1 MSSIEPPTDQPDLV
15 RCDITGNMVSPDEV
29 VTIQGY
35 TVCAEGKAELME
47 KLRSGELL
55 PGELERPT
63 ILRRFACLFVDGLI
77 FGIINWIVGAMVGV
91 STMGGVT
98 QAELRAPD
106 STVMADLML
115 RIWITTL
122 ALNIAFIAYQTY
134 FHGKWGQTLGKMA
147 GKIKVVSDDGQ
158 PISMQTAFIRSLL
171 YHGPS
176 LLALIPVFLFT
187 DAAPTWDIVV
197 GVLASGYF
205 IVSVVMALVD
215 RAQQRAIHD
224 RLASTRVVTSD

>member
-35 TVCAEGKAELME
+35 TVCAEGKAQLME

-63 ILRRFACLFVDGLI
+63 ALRRFACLIVDGLI
-77 FGIINWIVGAMVGV
+77 FGIINLIAGAAMGFSAVGV
-91 STMGGVT
+91 ETDSQF
-98 QAELRAPD
+98 QAFALRFW
-106 STVMADLML
+106 LMMVVL
-115 RIWITTL
+115 TFL
-122 ALNIAFIAYQTY
+122 FIAYQTY
-134 FHGKWGQTLGKMA
+134 FHAKWGQTLGKMA
-147 GKIKVVSDDGQ
+147 GKIKVVSDEGQ

-171 YHGPS
+171 YHGPG
-176 LLALIPVFLFT
+176 LLSLIPVFLFT
-187 DAAPTWDIVV
+187 DAAPTWDMVV

-205 IVSVVMALVD
+205 IVSVIMALVD

-224 RLASTRVVTSD
+224 RLASTRVVTTD